1 MHPTKIHHL
10 TWSENVDYFPIIFP
24 IKKTEIQKEIHEGI
38 MNIVTAKNLS
48 PNIPQKNPII
58 MAPVANK
65 YVNLSNNAAKKLKS
79 FIQFWFDLNV
89 IV

>member
-1 MHPTKIHHL
+1 
-10 TWSENVDYFPIIFP
+10 
-24 IKKTEIQKEIHEGI
+24 